1 MHQNHYD
8 IIIVGQGI
16 SGTVLSSTLMEQ
28 HQKVLVID
36 DGNKKAASKI
46 ASGVINPVTGRRIV
60 KTWQIDDVMPAAVR
74 IYKALENKLYTKII
88 QQCNIINFHA
98 IEQMQKA
105 FEDRIAEDPTYL
117 STSPLQD
124 TIAAAF
130 EASFG
135 YTVIDPCW
143 LVHLENLLTSWR
155 QYLIEKNALLEDV
168 FDFKKLN
175 ITTDQ
180 IVYDNYTA
188 QQIIFC
194 EGAKGQE
201 NPYFK
206 QLPFAP
212 NKGEAL
218 LVKINDLDNR
228 YIYKK
233 AVSIVPWKD
242 SIFWVGSN
250 YEWDNYNDDPSPS
263 FKEKTMAALN
273 EWLKVPYKVVDHIAA
288 IRPAN
293 TERRPF
299 VGMHPFYKNI
309 GIFNGMGT
317 KGCSLAPFFA
327 EQFTSHILQQTAIDI
342 EASIDRFNILATK

>member
-1 MHQNHYD
+1 MKGSHYD

-16 SGTVLSSTLMEQ
+16 CGTVLSSALMQQ

-60 KTWQIDDVMPAAVR
+60 KTWQIDTVMPAAVR
-74 IYKALENKLYTKII
+74 MYEALEKKLGTSIVK
-88 QQCNIINFHA
+88 QCNIINFHA
-98 IEQMQKA
+98 SEQMQKA
-105 FEDRIAEDPTYL
+105 FEDRIAENPTYL
-117 STSPLQD
+117 STQPLPN

-130 EASFG
+130 EAPFG
-135 YTVIDPCW
+135 HTVIDPCW
-143 LVHLENLLTSWR
+143 LVNLENLLHYWR
-155 QYLIEKNALLEDV
+155 QNLIEKKAFIEDV
-168 FDFKKLN
+168 FDFKKLDN
-175 ITTDQ
+175 KADH
-180 IVYDNYTA
+180 IVYDKYTA
-188 QQIIFC
+188 NKIIFC

-233 AVSIVPWKD
+233 AVSIVPWKNAV
-242 SIFWVGSN
+242 FWVGSN

-263 FKEKTMAALN
+263 FKEKTITALN
-273 EWLKVPYKVVDHIAA
+273 EWLTIPYEVIDHIAG

-293 TERRPF
+293 TQRRPF
-299 VGMHPFYKNI
+299 IGMHPVFKNI

-317 KGCSLAPFFA
+317 KGCSLAPYFA
-327 EQFTSHILQQTAIDI
+327 EQMTKHILNQTPIDN
-342 EASIDRFNILATK
+342 EATIDRFHILA

>member
-1 MHQNHYD
+1 MQQSQFD

-60 KTWQIDDVMPAAVR
+60 KTWQIDAVMPAAVR
-74 IYKALENKLYTKII
+74 NYKALENKLNTKII
-88 QQCNIINFHA
+88 QQCNIVNFHA
-98 IEQMQKA
+98 SEQMQKA

-117 STSPLQD
+117 STQPLPN
-124 TIAAAF
+124 TIVAAF
-130 EASFG
+130 EAPFG
-135 YTVIDPCW
+135 HTVIDPCW
-143 LVHLENLLTSWR
+143 LIHLENLLHHWR
-155 QYLIEKNALLEDV
+155 QYLIEKNALIEDV
-168 FDFKKLN
+168 FDFKKLGV
-175 ITTDQ
+175 TADQ
-180 IVYDNYTA
+180 IVYKNYTA
-188 QQIIFC
+188 NQIIFC
-194 EGAKGQE
+194 EGAKGQN

-233 AVSIVPWKD
+233 AFSIVPWKD
-242 SIFWVGSN
+242 GIFWVGSN

-263 FKEKTMAALN
+263 FKEKTIAALN
-273 EWLKVPYKVVDHIAA
+273 EWLTIPYEVIHHIAA

-293 TERRPF
+293 TQRRPF
-299 VGMHPFYKNI
+299 IGMHPIYKNI

-327 EQFTSHILQQTAIDI
+327 EQFTSHILQQTTLDN
-342 EASIDRFNILATK
+342 EASIHRFNILAT

>member
-1 MHQNHYD
+1 MKGSHYD

-16 SGTVLSSTLMEQ
+16 CGTVLTSALMEQ

-36 DGNKKAASKI
+36 DGSKKAASKI

-60 KTWQIDDVMPAAVR
+60 KTWQIDTVMPAAVR
-74 IYKALENKLYTKII
+74 MYQALEKKLGTSIVK
-88 QQCNIINFHA
+88 QCNIINFHPS
-98 IEQMQKA
+98 EQMQKA

-117 STSPLQD
+117 STQPLPN

-130 EASFG
+130 EAPFG
-135 YTVIDPCW
+135 HTVIDPCW
-143 LVHLENLLTSWR
+143 LVNLENLLHYWR
-155 QYLIEKNALLEDV
+155 QNLIEKKAFIEDV
-168 FDFKKLN
+168 FDFKKLDN
-175 ITTDQ
+175 KADH
-180 IVYDNYTA
+180 IVYDKYTA
-188 QQIIFC
+188 NKIIFC

-218 LVKINDLDNR
+218 LVKINGLDNR

-233 AVSIVPWKD
+233 AVSIVPWKNAV
-242 SIFWVGSN
+242 FWVGSN

-263 FKEKTMAALN
+263 FKEKTITALN
-273 EWLKVPYKVVDHIAA
+273 EWLTIPYEVIDHIAG

-293 TERRPF
+293 TQRRPF
-299 VGMHPFYKNI
+299 IGMHPVFKNI

-317 KGCSLAPFFA
+317 KGCSLAPYFA
-327 EQFTSHILQQTAIDI
+327 EQMTKHILNQTPIDN
-342 EASIDRFNILATK
+342 EATIDRFHILA

>member
-16 SGTVLSSTLMEQ
+16 SGTVLSNALMEQ
-28 HQKVLVID
+28 YQKVLVID

-60 KTWQIDDVMPAAVR
+60 KTWQIDAVMPAAVR
-74 IYKALENKLYTKII
+74 IYKALENKLNTSII
-88 QQCNIINFHA
+88 RQCNIVNFHA
-98 IEQMQKA
+98 SEQMQKA
-105 FEDRIAEDPTYL
+105 FATRLAEDPTFL
-117 STSPLQD
+117 SSPLLSD
-124 TIAAAF
+124 AITAAF
-130 EASFG
+130 DGPFG
-135 YTVIDPCW
+135 HSVIDPCW
-143 LVHLENLLTSWR
+143 LVHLENVLATWR
-155 QYLIEKNALLEDV
+155 HYLIEKNALLEDV
-168 FDFKKLN
+168 FDFKKLDV
-175 ITTDQ
+175 TADQ
-180 IVYDNYTA
+180 IVYKNYTA
-188 QQIIFC
+188 NQIIFC

-218 LVKINDLDNR
+218 LVNIKDLDDGF
-228 YIYKK
+228 IYKK

-263 FKEKTMAALN
+263 FREKTIAVLN
-273 EWLKVPYKVVDHIAA
+273 EWLTIPYEVIDHIAA

-293 TERRPF
+293 TQRRPF
-299 VGMHPFYKNI
+299 VGMHPVYKNI
-309 GIFNGMGT
+309 GVFNGMGT
-317 KGCSLAPFFA
+317 KGCSLAPYFA
-327 EQFTSHILQQTAIDI
+327 EQLAAHILSNTPI
-342 EASIDRFNILATK
+342 EPEATIDRFNILAP

>member
-1 MHQNHYD
+1 MYHTHFD

-16 SGTVLSSTLMEQ
+16 SGTVLSSALIEQ

-74 IYKALENKLYTKII
+74 IYQALENKLDTKII

-98 IEQMQKA
+98 SEQMQKA
-105 FEDRIAEDPTYL
+105 FASRLAEDPTFL
-117 STSPLQD
+117 SSPRLSD
-124 TIAAAF
+124 AITAAF
-130 EASFG
+130 DSSFG
-135 YTVIDPCW
+135 YGVIDPCW
-143 LVHLENLLTSWR
+143 LVNLENILAAWR
-155 QYLIEKNALLEDV
+155 RYLIEKNALLEDV
-168 FDFKKLN
+168 FDFKKL
-175 ITTDQ
+175 DSKADH
-180 IVYDNYTA
+180 IVYDKYTA
-188 QQIIFC
+188 NKIIFC

-218 LVKINDLDNR
+218 LVNIKDLDTG
-228 YIYKK
+228 YMYKK
-233 AVSIVPWKD
+233 TVSIVPWKD
-242 SIFWVGSN
+242 TVFWVGSN

-273 EWLKVPYKVVDHIAA
+273 EWLKVPYEVIDHIAA

-293 TERRPF
+293 TQRRPF
-299 VGMHPFYKNI
+299 VGMHPVYKNI

-317 KGCSLAPFFA
+317 KGCSLAPYFA
-327 EQFTSHILQQTAIDI
+327 EQFTSHILQQTTLDN
-342 EASIDRFNILATK
+342 EASIDRFNILAN

>member
-1 MHQNHYD
+1 MKGSHYD

-16 SGTVLSSTLMEQ
+16 CGTVLSSALMQQ

-60 KTWQIDDVMPAAVR
+60 KTWQIDTVMPAAVR
-74 IYKALENKLYTKII
+74 MYEALEKKLGTSIVK
-88 QQCNIINFHA
+88 QCNIINFHA
-98 IEQMQKA
+98 SEQMQKA
-105 FEDRIAEDPTYL
+105 FEDRIAENPTYL
-117 STSPLQD
+117 STQPLPN

-130 EASFG
+130 EAPFG
-135 YTVIDPCW
+135 HTVIDPCW
-143 LVHLENLLTSWR
+143 LVNLENLLHYWR
-155 QYLIEKNALLEDV
+155 QNLIEKKAFVEDV
-168 FDFKKLN
+168 FDFKKLESKA
-175 ITTDQ
+175 DH
-180 IVYDNYTA
+180 IVYDKYTA
-188 QQIIFC
+188 NKIIFC

-233 AVSIVPWKD
+233 AVSIVPWKNAV
-242 SIFWVGSN
+242 FWVGSN

-263 FKEKTMAALN
+263 FKEKTITVLN
-273 EWLKVPYKVVDHIAA
+273 EWLTIPYEVIDHIAG

-293 TERRPF
+293 TQRRPF
-299 VGMHPFYKNI
+299 IGMHPVFKNI

-317 KGCSLAPFFA
+317 KGCSLAPYFA
-327 EQFTSHILQQTAIDI
+327 EQMTKHILNQTPIDN
-342 EASIDRFNILATK
+342 EATIDRFHILA

>member
-1 MHQNHYD
+1 MKGSHYD

-16 SGTVLSSTLMEQ
+16 CGTVLSSALMEQ

-36 DGNKKAASKI
+36 DGSKKAASKI

-60 KTWQIDDVMPAAVR
+60 KTWQIDTVMPAAVR
-74 IYKALENKLYTKII
+74 MYQALEKKLGTSIVK
-88 QQCNIINFHA
+88 QCNIINFHPS
-98 IEQMQKA
+98 EHMQKA

-117 STSPLQD
+117 STQPLPN

-130 EASFG
+130 EAPFG
-135 YTVIDPCW
+135 HTVIDPCW
-143 LVHLENLLTSWR
+143 LVNLENLLHYWR
-155 QYLIEKNALLEDV
+155 QNLIEKKAFVEDV
-168 FDFKKLN
+168 FDFKKLESKA
-175 ITTDQ
+175 DH
-180 IVYDNYTA
+180 IVYDKYTA
-188 QQIIFC
+188 NKIIFC

-233 AVSIVPWKD
+233 AVSIVPWKNAV
-242 SIFWVGSN
+242 FWVGSN

-263 FKEKTMAALN
+263 FKEKTITALN
-273 EWLKVPYKVVDHIAA
+273 EWLTIPYEVIDHIAG

-293 TERRPF
+293 TQRRPF
-299 VGMHPFYKNI
+299 IGMHPVFKNI

-317 KGCSLAPFFA
+317 KGCSLAPYFA
-327 EQFTSHILQQTAIDI
+327 EQMTEHILHQTPIDN
-342 EASIDRFNILATK
+342 EATIDRFHILA

>member
-1 MHQNHYD
+1 MQYTHYD

-16 SGTVLSSTLMEQ
+16 SGTVLSSALMEQ

-60 KTWQIDDVMPAAVR
+60 KTWQIDAVMPAAVS
-74 IYKALENKLYTKII
+74 IYQALEKKLDTSIVK
-88 QQCNIINFHA
+88 QCNIINFHA
-98 IEQMQKA
+98 SEQMQKA

-117 STSPLQD
+117 STQPLPNK
-124 TIAAAF
+124 IAAAF
-130 EASFG
+130 EAPFG
-135 YTVIDPCW
+135 HTVIDPCW
-143 LVHLENLLTSWR
+143 LINVENLLHHWR

-168 FDFKKLN
+168 FDFKKL
-175 ITTDQ
+175 DSKADH
-180 IVYDNYTA
+180 IVYDKYTTNK
-188 QQIIFC
+188 IIFC
-194 EGAKGQE
+194 EGAKGQD

-242 SIFWVGSN
+242 GIFWVGSN
-250 YEWDNYNDDPSPS
+250 YEWDTNNDDPSLA
-263 FKEKTMAALN
+263 FKEKTTAAIN
-273 EWLKVPYKVVDHIAA
+273 EWLQLPYEVVDHIAA

-293 TERRPF
+293 TQRRPF
-299 VGMHPFYKNI
+299 VGMHPTFKNM

-317 KGCSLAPFFA
+317 KGCSLAPYFA
-327 EQFTSHILQQTAIDI
+327 EQMTEHILHQMPI
-342 EASIDRFNILATK
+342 ENEATIDRFHNLA

>member
-1 MHQNHYD
+1 MKGSHYD

-16 SGTVLSSTLMEQ
+16 CGTVLSSTLMEQ

-60 KTWQIDDVMPAAVR
+60 KTWQIDTVMPAAVR
-74 IYKALENKLYTKII
+74 MYQALEKKLGTSIVK
-88 QQCNIINFHA
+88 QCNIINFHA
-98 IEQMQKA
+98 SEQMQKA

-117 STSPLQD
+117 STQPLPN

-130 EASFG
+130 EAPFG
-135 YTVIDPCW
+135 HTVIDPCW
-143 LVHLENLLTSWR
+143 LVNLENLLHYWR
-155 QYLIEKNALLEDV
+155 QNLIEKKAFVEDV
-168 FDFKKLN
+168 FDFKKLESKA
-175 ITTDQ
+175 DH
-180 IVYDNYTA
+180 IVYDKYTA
-188 QQIIFC
+188 NKIIFC

-201 NPYFK
+201 NPFFK

-218 LVKINDLDNR
+218 LVKINGLDNR

-263 FKEKTMAALN
+263 FKEKTITALN
-273 EWLKVPYKVVDHIAA
+273 EWLTIPYEVIDHIAG

-293 TERRPF
+293 TQRRPF
-299 VGMHPFYKNI
+299 IGMHPVFKNI

-317 KGCSLAPFFA
+317 KGCSLAPYFA
-327 EQFTSHILQQTAIDI
+327 EQMTEHILHQTPIDN
-342 EASIDRFNILATK
+342 EATIDRFHILA

>member
-1 MHQNHYD
+1 MKGSHYD

-16 SGTVLSSTLMEQ
+16 CGTVLSSALMQQ

-60 KTWQIDDVMPAAVR
+60 KTWQIDTVMPAAVR
-74 IYKALENKLYTKII
+74 MYEALEKKLGTSIVK
-88 QQCNIINFHA
+88 QCNIINFHA
-98 IEQMQKA
+98 SEQMQKA
-105 FEDRIAEDPTYL
+105 FEDRIAENPTYL
-117 STSPLQD
+117 STQPLPN

-130 EASFG
+130 EAPFG
-135 YTVIDPCW
+135 HTVIDPCW
-143 LVHLENLLTSWR
+143 LVNLENLLHYWR
-155 QYLIEKNALLEDV
+155 QNLIEKKAFVEDV
-168 FDFKKLN
+168 FDFKKLESKA
-175 ITTDQ
+175 DH
-180 IVYDNYTA
+180 IVYDKYTA
-188 QQIIFC
+188 NKIIFC

-233 AVSIVPWKD
+233 AVSIVPWKNAV
-242 SIFWVGSN
+242 FWVGSN

-263 FKEKTMAALN
+263 FKEKTITALN
-273 EWLKVPYKVVDHIAA
+273 EWLTIPYEVIDHIAG

-293 TERRPF
+293 TQRRPF
-299 VGMHPFYKNI
+299 IGMHPVFKNI

-317 KGCSLAPFFA
+317 KGCSLAPYFA
-327 EQFTSHILQQTAIDI
+327 EQMTEHILNQTPIDN
-342 EASIDRFNILATK
+342 EATIDRFHILA

>member
-1 MHQNHYD
+1 MKGSHYD

-16 SGTVLSSTLMEQ
+16 CGTVLSSALMQQ

-60 KTWQIDDVMPAAVR
+60 KTWQIDTVMPAAVR
-74 IYKALENKLYTKII
+74 MYEALEKKLGTSIVK
-88 QQCNIINFHA
+88 QCNIINFHA
-98 IEQMQKA
+98 SEQMQKA
-105 FEDRIAEDPTYL
+105 FEDRIAENPTYL
-117 STSPLQD
+117 STQPLPN

-130 EASFG
+130 EAPFG
-135 YTVIDPCW
+135 HTVIDPCW
-143 LVHLENLLTSWR
+143 LVNLENLLHYWR
-155 QYLIEKNALLEDV
+155 QNLIEKKAFVEDV
-168 FDFKKLN
+168 FDFKKLESKA
-175 ITTDQ
+175 DH
-180 IVYDNYTA
+180 IVYDKYTA
-188 QQIIFC
+188 NKIIFC

-233 AVSIVPWKD
+233 AVSIVPWKNAV
-242 SIFWVGSN
+242 FWVGSN

-263 FKEKTMAALN
+263 FKEKTITALN
-273 EWLKVPYKVVDHIAA
+273 EWLTIPYEVIDHIAG

-293 TERRPF
+293 TQRRPF
-299 VGMHPFYKNI
+299 IGMHPVFKNI

-317 KGCSLAPFFA
+317 KGCSLAPYFA
-327 EQFTSHILQQTAIDI
+327 EQMTKHILNQTPIDN
-342 EASIDRFNILATK
+342 EATIDRFHILA

>member
-1 MHQNHYD
+1 MHSNHYD

-16 SGTVLSSTLMEQ
+16 CGTVLSSSLILQ
-28 HQKVLVID
+28 GQKVLVID
-36 DGNKKAASKI
+36 DGSNKAASKI

-60 KTWQIDDVMPAAVR
+60 KTWQIDAVMPSAVR
-74 IYKALENKLYTKII
+74 IYQALEKKLDTSIVK
-88 QQCNIINFHA
+88 QCNIINFHA
-98 IEQMQKA
+98 SEQMQKA

-117 STSPLQD
+117 STQPLPN

-130 EASFG
+130 EAPFG
-135 YTVIDPCW
+135 HTVIDPCW
-143 LVHLENLLTSWR
+143 LINIENLLHHWR

-168 FDFKKLN
+168 FDFKKLDSKA
-175 ITTDQ
+175 TH
-180 IVYDNYTA
+180 IVYDKYTA
-188 QQIIFC
+188 NKIIFC
-194 EGAKGQE
+194 EGAKGQD

-233 AVSIVPWKD
+233 ALSIVPWKD
-242 SIFWVGSN
+242 GVFWVGSN
-250 YEWDNYNDDPSPS
+250 YEWDNNNDDPSLA
-263 FKEKTMAALN
+263 FKEKTTAAIN
-273 EWLKVPYKVVDHIAA
+273 EWLQLPYEVVGHIAA

-293 TERRPF
+293 TQRRPF
-299 VGMHPFYKNI
+299 VGMHPTFKNM

-317 KGCSLAPFFA
+317 KGCSLAPYFA
-327 EQFTSHILQQTAIDI
+327 EQMTEHILHQTPI
-342 EASIDRFNILATK
+342 ENEATIDRFHNLA

>member
-1 MHQNHYD
+1 MKGSHYD

-16 SGTVLSSTLMEQ
+16 CGTVLSSALMQQ

-60 KTWQIDDVMPAAVR
+60 KTWQIDTVMPAAVR
-74 IYKALENKLYTKII
+74 MYEALEKKLGTSIVK
-88 QQCNIINFHA
+88 QCNIINFHA
-98 IEQMQKA
+98 SEQMQKA
-105 FEDRIAEDPTYL
+105 FEDRIAENPTYL
-117 STSPLQD
+117 STQPLPN

-130 EASFG
+130 EAPFG
-135 YTVIDPCW
+135 HTVIDPCW
-143 LVHLENLLTSWR
+143 LVNLENLLHYWR
-155 QYLIEKNALLEDV
+155 QNLIEKKAFIEDV
-168 FDFKKLN
+168 FDFKKLDN
-175 ITTDQ
+175 KADH
-180 IVYDNYTA
+180 IVYDKYTA
-188 QQIIFC
+188 NKIIFC

-233 AVSIVPWKD
+233 AVSIVPWKNAV
-242 SIFWVGSN
+242 FWVGSN

-263 FKEKTMAALN
+263 FKEKTITVLN
-273 EWLKVPYKVVDHIAA
+273 EWLTIPYEVIDHIAG

-293 TERRPF
+293 TQRRPF
-299 VGMHPFYKNI
+299 IGMHPVFKNI

-317 KGCSLAPFFA
+317 KGCSLAPYFA
-327 EQFTSHILQQTAIDI
+327 EQMTKHILNQTPIDN
-342 EASIDRFNILATK
+342 EATIDRFHILA

>member
-1 MHQNHYD
+1 MHYTHYD

-16 SGTVLSSTLMEQ
+16 SGTVLSSALMEQ

-60 KTWQIDDVMPAAVR
+60 KTWQIDAVMPAAVR
-74 IYKALENKLYTKII
+74 IYKALENKLNTQII
-88 QQCNIINFHA
+88 QQCNIVNFHA
-98 IEQMQKA
+98 SEQMEKA
-105 FEDRIAEDPTYL
+105 FASRLAEDPTFL
-117 STSPLQD
+117 SSPSLSD
-124 TIAAAF
+124 TITAAF
-130 EASFG
+130 DSPFG
-135 YTVIDPCW
+135 HSVIDPCW
-143 LVHLENLLTSWR
+143 LVHLENVLAAWR
-155 QYLIEKNALLEDV
+155 QYLIEKNALIEDV
-168 FDFKKLN
+168 FDFKKLDVAA
-175 ITTDQ
+175 DQ
-180 IVYDNYTA
+180 VVYKNYTA
-188 QQIIFC
+188 NQIIFC

-242 SIFWVGSN
+242 AVFWVGSN

-273 EWLKVPYKVVDHIAA
+273 EWLTIPYEVIDHIAA

-293 TERRPF
+293 TQRRPF
-299 VGMHPFYKNI
+299 VGMHPIYKNI

-327 EQFTSHILQQTAIDI
+327 EQLTSHILQQTALDN

>member
-1 MHQNHYD
+1 MHYTHYD

-60 KTWQIDDVMPAAVR
+60 KTWQIDAVMPAAVR
-74 IYKALENKLYTKII
+74 IYKALENKLNTQII
-88 QQCNIINFHA
+88 QQCNIVNFHA
-98 IEQMQKA
+98 SEQMEKA
-105 FEDRIAEDPTYL
+105 FASRLAADPTFL
-117 STSPLQD
+117 SSPSLSD
-124 TIAAAF
+124 TITAAF
-130 EASFG
+130 DSPFG
-135 YTVIDPCW
+135 HSVIDPCW
-143 LVHLENLLTSWR
+143 LVHLENVLAAWRHYLT
-155 QYLIEKNALLEDV
+155 ENNALLEDV
-168 FDFKKLN
+168 FDFKKLDVGA
-175 ITTDQ
+175 DQ
-180 IVYDNYTA
+180 VVYKNYTA
-188 QQIIFC
+188 NQIIFC

-218 LVKINDLDNR
+218 LVKINDLDNH

-242 SIFWVGSN
+242 AVFWVGSN

-263 FKEKTMAALN
+263 FKEKTMEALN
-273 EWLKVPYKVVDHIAA
+273 EWLTIPYEVIDHIAA

-293 TERRPF
+293 TQRRPF
-299 VGMHPFYKNI
+299 VGMHPIYKNI

-327 EQFTSHILQQTAIDI
+327 EQLTSHILQQTALDN